1 MTRFATNIF
10 CEPLRLLRL
19 PAETGEVQAG
29 LFFTAKNA
37 KKCTQSYAEKN
48 Q

>member
-1 MTRFATNIF
+1 MTRFATNI
-10 CEPLRLLRL
+10 LRESLRPLRL
-19 PAETGEVQAG
+19 PAETEVQAE

-37 KKCTQSYAEKN
+37 KKCAQRYTEKN